1 MFTISTL
8 RDLLRINHVI
18 VNKKA
23 IFFIIYVKSK
33 HFRRLI
39 SLLITFFIVS
49 CDTIKLNKE
58 EVLARVGSAYLYRTD
73 LRKNI
78 LNLINKED
86 SILKSR
92 NFIDEWARTQILLKQ
107 AAFNLDEDKINT
119 LNELVKQ
126 YEMDLFSNTYK
137 KSIINE
143 SIDTIISTKDIDT
156 FLLLNKS
163 VFKLNGPLYQVRY
176 IELPPENVDRD
187 NIQHSF
193 QRYNEED
200 RYFLDS
206 LSFQYTHHLFSDS
219 IWINKTDLLSEI
231 KFLKQ
236 ENLNRYIKKSQFF
249 EIEDTMGVYLFFVNN
264 YLKKGDIPPRDF
276 IYPTIK
282 NIILNQR
289 KLKFEKEF
297 EKDILQDAIKS
308 KVYEIY

>member
-1 MFTISTL
+1 
-8 RDLLRINHVI
+8 
-18 VNKKA
+18 
-23 IFFIIYVKSK
+23 
-33 HFRRLI
+33 
-39 SLLITFFIVS
+39 
-49 CDTIKLNKE
+49 
-58 EVLARVGSAYLYRTD
+58 
-73 LRKNI
+73 
-78 LNLINKED
+78 
-86 SILKSR
+86 
-92 NFIDEWARTQILLKQ
+92 
-107 AAFNLDEDKINT
+107 
-119 LNELVKQ
+119 
-126 YEMDLFSNTYK
+126 
-137 KSIINE
+137 
-143 SIDTIISTKDIDT
+143 
-156 FLLLNKS
+156 